1 MSFESFIA
9 GRYTRVKQKYAFTSL
24 ISFLS
29 VVGIAVGVMVLIAV
43 ISVMSG
49 AEKDLRSR
57 ILGVAAQVI
66 VMRYGGPFTDYPQTM
81 DKLQTFENV
90 EATTPF
96 IYAQAMLRSAKG
108 VSMAT
113 IKGIDPESA
122 GNVIHNVNNLAID
135 SLQKPAAEVPSK
147 QSIPRIT
154 MGKVLAEKLKLKKGD
169 LVTLISPR
177 GFATGEGL
185 MPSMKHFE
193 LSGVFDAGMYDFNKS
208 FALIHLKDAQA
219 LVGIGNAVSGIEIRT
234 TDAFKAHDI
243 AQEITDQLGFPYWVR
258 DWMQMNR
265 NLFASLKLQKI
276 VMFIILI
283 LIILVAAFNI
293 ATALIMNV
301 TEKTRAISIMKAMG
315 ATNRSIRK
323 IFVMKGLALSSIGTA
338 IGVILGF
345 GVCMLLKN
353 YQFIDLPEDIYYFS
367 QLPVQIEP
375 LDVLV
380 VIAATFLL
388 CLLASLYPAHRAAK
402 LNPVDG
408 IRFN

>member
-1 MSFESFIA
+1 MSFEVFIA

-66 VMRYGGPFTDYPQTM
+66 VMRYGGPFTDYSQTM
-81 DKLQTFENV
+81 DKLESFENV

-113 IKGIDPESA
+113 IKGVDPESA
-122 GNVIHNVNNLAID
+122 GNVIHNVNNLAIA
-135 SLQKPAAEVPSK
+135 SLEKPDTHDPSIR
-147 QSIPRIT
+147 SIPRIT
-154 MGKVLAEKLKLKKGD
+154 MGKVLADNLKLKKGD

-177 GFATGEGL
+177 GYATGAGL

-193 LSGVFDAGMYDFNKS
+193 LSGIFDAGMYDFNKS

-219 LVGIGNAVSGIEIRT
+219 LAGIGDAVSGVEIRT

-243 AQEITDQLGFPYWVR
+243 AQKIADQLGFPYWVR

-345 GVCMLLKN
+345 GVCLLLKN

-367 QLPVQIEP
+367 RLPVQIEL

-380 VIAATFLL
+380 VVAATFLL

>member
-1 MSFESFIA
+1 MSFEVFIA

-66 VMRYGGPFTDYPQTM
+66 VMRYGGPFTDYSQTM
-81 DKLQTFENV
+81 DKLESFENV

-113 IKGIDPESA
+113 IKGVDPESA
-122 GNVIHNVNNLAID
+122 GNVIRNVNNLAIA
-135 SLQKPAAEVPSK
+135 SLEKPETHDPSIR
-147 QSIPRIT
+147 SIPRIT
-154 MGKVLAEKLKLKKGD
+154 MGKVLADNLKLKKGD

-177 GFATGEGL
+177 GYATGAGL

-193 LSGVFDAGMYDFNKS
+193 LSGIFDAGMYDFNKS

-219 LVGIGNAVSGIEIRT
+219 LAGIGDAVSGVEIRT

-243 AQEITDQLGFPYWVR
+243 AQKIADQLGFPYWVR

-265 NLFASLKLQKI
+265 YLFASLKLQKI

-345 GVCMLLKN
+345 GVCLLLKN

-367 QLPVQIEP
+367 RLPVQIEL

-380 VIAATFLL
+380 VVAATFLL